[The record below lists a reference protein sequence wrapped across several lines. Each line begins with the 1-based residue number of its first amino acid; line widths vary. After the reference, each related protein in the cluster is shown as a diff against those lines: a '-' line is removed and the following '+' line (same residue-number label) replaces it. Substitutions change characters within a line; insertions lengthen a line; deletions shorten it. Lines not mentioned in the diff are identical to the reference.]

1 MGDAAPCTF
10 GRKTEIPGMAKFSEH
25 AKVQVWCETV
35 TKEMKSWCALSAR
48 SGSSA
53 GAERLRCVLG
63 RSDGM
68 KKNPPNKE
76 FKILRPQKMEPL
88 DLKSPMAARAVD
100 EVKERRARLAAME
113 ASPVFSPV
121 RPRRPSQPRP
131 ARPS

>member
-1 MGDAAPCTF
+1 MRSQPVQEAA
-10 GRKTEIPGMAKFSEH
+10 GRSA
-25 AKVQVWCETV
+25 
-35 TKEMKSWCALSAR
+35 ALST
-48 SGSSA
+48 
-53 GAERLRCVLG
+53 RCVLG

-121 RPRRPSQPRP
+121 RPAAPYSPDRTPF
-131 ARPS
+131 

>member
-1 MGDAAPCTF
+1 
-10 GRKTEIPGMAKFSEH
+10 MAKFSEH

-35 TKEMKSWCALSAR
+35 TKEMKSWCALNRRFPFR
-48 SGSSA
+48 SS
-53 GAERLRCVLG
+53 GAEHAVLG

-121 RPRRPSQPRP
+121 RPRRPVQPRP
-131 ARPS
+131 ARPL

>member
-1 MGDAAPCTF
+1 MRSQPA
-10 GRKTEIPGMAKFSEH
+10 S
-25 AKVQVWCETV
+25 
-35 TKEMKSWCALSAR
+35 R
-48 SGSSA
+48 SGSSGERSS
-53 GAERLRCVLG
+53 GAEHAVLG

-121 RPRRPSQPRP
+121 RPRRLTAQTRMPF
-131 ARPS
+131 